1 MTYHPIIGIIIF
13 LIAILL
19 SFLLGRNYLRRNISL
34 TNKQKLKVVKSNGS
48 RIIPPRG
55 EITSPDAPWL
65 KQDGKE

>member
-13 LIAILL
+13 LIAILA
-19 SFLLGRNYLRRNISL
+19 SFLLGRNYIKKNIYQI
-34 TNKQKLKVVKSNGS
+34 NKQKFKVVKGNGS